1 MCTKNQGL
9 WHQKILDVGKVW
21 AGIFCAQNHPSL
33 CQNRAG
39 FWCLFF
45 FLCGDFEARHD
56 AFFFMGLGFKVL
68 KADSISNVF
77 SPCFFCTK
85 VEVFGP

>member
-1 MCTKNQGL
+1 MWVRFGL
-9 WHQKILDVGKVW
+9 GFFVLKTILLCAKIVLVFG
-21 AGIFCAQNHPSL
+21 AC
-33 CQNRAG
+33 
-39 FWCLFF
+39 

-56 AFFFMGLGFKVL
+56 AFFFMGLGFRVL
-68 KADSISNVF
+68 KADSISDVF